1 MCVCVFVCVCVCM
14 YLCTCIYTQIHT
26 YTLGG
31 VGESCISNGRS
42 SLSYV
47 DKGFQFTKEPILQCF
62 NKSCSFVT

>member
-1 MCVCVFVCVCVCM
+1 M
-14 YLCTCIYTQIHT
+14 YTQIHT